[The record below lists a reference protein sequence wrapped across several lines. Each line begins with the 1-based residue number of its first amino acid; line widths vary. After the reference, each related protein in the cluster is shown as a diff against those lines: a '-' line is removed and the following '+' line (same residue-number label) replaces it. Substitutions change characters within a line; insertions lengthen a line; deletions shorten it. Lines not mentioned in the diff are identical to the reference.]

1 MFYHKCWDK
10 MKFNYTTEKKRWE
23 KWKREEERIMIVL
36 GVDEDIIKELHKY
49 DWELFK
55 ENRRYKTQEM
65 LNDSDLFINIPYY
78 DNKEYSSL
86 DDILN
91 DIEDESLY
99 SILSSSDEVTLQI
112 IYLKI
117 LGFKVKE
124 ISQLLDISDIAIYHR
139 IQRLRKKLKKFK
151 R

>member
-55 ENRRYKTQEM
+55 ENRRYKTQEI
-65 LNDSDLFINIPYY
+65 LNHSNLFVNIPYY

-91 DIEDESLY
+91 DIEDETLY
-99 SILSSSDEVTLQI
+99 SVLSNSDEVTLKI
-112 IYLKI
+112 IHLKI

-139 IQRLRKKLKKFK
+139 IQRLRKKIKNFK
-151 R
+151 

>member
-1 MFYHKCWDK
+1 

-55 ENRRYKTQEM
+55 ENRRYKTQEV
-65 LNDSDLFINIPYY
+65 LNHSDLFVNIPYY

-99 SILSSSDEVTLQI
+99 SILSNSDEITLKI
-112 IYLKI
+112 IHLKI

-124 ISQLLDISDIAIYHR
+124 ISHLLDISDVAIYHR
-139 IQRLRKKLKKFK
+139 MQRLRKKIKNFK
-151 R
+151 